1 MYWQTTPEYR
11 GLPYSMV
18 DIPSVTPVK
27 KMDFTSA
34 SSYLGRGGR
43 LCLLLFLHAGILCRS
58 CAWGDS
64 LCEFICVSTLMY
76 LEMLFKSSLWA
87 LDPLNLYIDSGG
99 CGKAS
104 PLGLNAPKSLAPNTP
119 PLNSS

>member
-1 MYWQTTPEYR
+1 MYWQTTPEYG
-11 GLPYSMV
+11 GLPYCMV

-34 SSYLGRGGR
+34 SRYLGRGGR

-64 LCEFICVSTLMY
+64 LCEFIRVSTLMY
-76 LEMLFKSSLWA
+76 LENAVQIISLGFTPSQLVHRFWRMWQGIPVRA
-87 LDPLNLYIDSGG
+87 ECS
-99 CGKAS
+99 KVS
-104 PLGLNAPKSLAPNTP
+104 RSLHSAIK
-119 PLNSS
+119 